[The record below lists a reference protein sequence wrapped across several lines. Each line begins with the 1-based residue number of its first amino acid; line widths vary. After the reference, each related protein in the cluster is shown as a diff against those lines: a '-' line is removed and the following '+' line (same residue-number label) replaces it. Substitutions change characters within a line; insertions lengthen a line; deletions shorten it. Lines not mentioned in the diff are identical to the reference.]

1 MSNSSSFSWIL
12 RSISCRTWPSSSCE
26 RRTLFSSCSRAA
38 SASSRAAW
46 SSSFSTSRRLRC
58 LSSSWIERPPSP
70 SWSRRSLISSARF
83 LFSLL
88 TTSSCST
95 ASSWA
100 AFSLKSSLLKLRHSF
115 WLASISVARSSF
127 SLSFPFRD
135 DLVGKNDQCYKTNSI
150 SLSPSRARQFITDL
164 RNLMLS

>member
-1 MSNSSSFSWIL
+1 MWVIETKLLQFVTMELLWLTQSVYPYYRVLLNSSSFSWIL
-12 RSISCRTWPSSSCE
+12 RSISCLTCPSSSCE

-38 SASSRAAW
+38 SASSRAPW
-46 SSSFSTSRRLRC
+46 SSSFSTSRRRRC

-95 ASSWA
+95 TSSWA
-100 AFSLKSSLLKLRHSF
+100 ALRRKSSLLKLRDSF
-115 WLASISVARSSF
+115 WLASTSAARSS
-127 SLSFPFRD
+127 
-135 DLVGKNDQCYKTNSI
+135 DLAFH
-150 SLSPSRARQFITDL
+150 SPMT
-164 RNLMLS
+164 